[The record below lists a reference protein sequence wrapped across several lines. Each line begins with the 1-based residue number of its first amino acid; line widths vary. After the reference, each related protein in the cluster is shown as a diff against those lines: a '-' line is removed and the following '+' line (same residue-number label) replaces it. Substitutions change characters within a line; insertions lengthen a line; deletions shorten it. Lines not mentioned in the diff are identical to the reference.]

1 MLADHISTWGA
12 SYGVK
17 SQTVDG
23 NDVDAVTAA
32 AKDAV
37 AFVRGT
43 RKPFLLE
50 TYTYRLR
57 GHMEP
62 DPASYVDPAELRS
75 WKERD
80 PIATYEQ
87 RLLDEHAITP
97 AELDAM
103 KSRVRARIE
112 DAAQFAMES
121 PYPSFEELTTNVYA

>member
-1 MLADHISTWGA
+1 
-12 SYGVK
+12 VK
-17 SQTVDG
+17 SLTVDG

-37 AFVRGT
+37 AYVRGS

-62 DPASYVDPAELRS
+62 DPASYVDPAELQS

-87 RLLDEHAITP
+87 RLLAEHVITP

-103 KSRVRARIE
+103 KSRVRVRIE